1 MASEKIFEVG
11 QIVRLKSGGP
21 EMTVEYNNKYKNEYG
36 ETYRYS
42 YECQW
47 FAGRKL
53 EHGTFPHDSLEL
65 VKPNDE

>member
-1 MASEKIFEVG
+1 MESKEIFEVG

-21 EMTVEYNNKYKNEYG
+21 EMTVKRQRKTSDEE
-36 ETYRYS
+36 

-53 EHGTFPHDSLEL
+53 ESGFFPYDSLGL

>member
-1 MASEKIFEVG
+1 MTSEERFKVG

-21 EMTVEYNNKYKNEYG
+21 EMTVKKQEAFLDG
-36 ETYRYS
+36 DYR
-42 YECQW
+42 CQW

-53 EHGTFPHDSLEL
+53 EFGDFPHDSLEL

>member
-1 MASEKIFEVG
+1 MASEEIFKVG

-21 EMTVEYNNKYKNEYG
+21 EMTVESEREWHGK
-36 ETYRYS
+36 YS
-42 YECQW
+42 YKCQW

-53 EHGTFPHDSLEL
+53 ESGNFPHDSLEL